1 VPEVAIAKAAL
12 CVSASLG
19 NFAPP
24 VLGRDCRDADRT
36 PGPDPPPIPAL
47 DDTEDPD
54 KRVLGDFGGNTAEN
68 LMLL

>member
-1 VPEVAIAKAAL
+1 
-12 CVSASLG
+12 LG
-19 NFAPP
+19 DFAPP

-36 PGPDPPPIPAL
+36 PAPDPPPIPAL
-47 DDTEDPD
+47 DDTEDAD